1 MSILRPICSTITSNS
16 TRSFS
21 STSLASTSKLSPLNK
36 TTLARINKA
45 TKGGNSNNLRGK
57 KLKEKD
63 PSVMTLEEAA
73 KVLQVNKKKNYKI
86 EKIEYLTDSF

>member
-1 MSILRPICSTITSNS
+1 MSIIRPICSTLTSTTTRTFS
-16 TRSFS
+16 T
-21 STSLASTSKLSPLNK
+21 TSLASTSKLSPFNK

-63 PSVMTLEEAA
+63 LSVMTLEEAA
-73 KVLQVNKKKNYKI
+73 KVLQVNKKNI
-86 EKIEYLTDSF
+86 FFGIEYSY